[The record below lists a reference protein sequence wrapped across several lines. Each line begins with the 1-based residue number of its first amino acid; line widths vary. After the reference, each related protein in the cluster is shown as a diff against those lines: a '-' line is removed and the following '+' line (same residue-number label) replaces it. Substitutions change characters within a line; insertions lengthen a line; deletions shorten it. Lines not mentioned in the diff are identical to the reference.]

1 MGGGCFA
8 LTLGRSVGA
17 PVVAN
22 VASCFFRSVSN
33 AAALF
38 CASRA
43 SGMPWMSDPRPAPQL
58 RDMFD
63 VLVGR
68 PWMGQSISPHSLS
81 PLLFGHPPPLLALL
95 PLLLLLLPVLHLVA
109 FALIFQSLL
118 RRPRQ
123 RRSNADFVM
132 LSGKRVRT

>member
-58 RDMFD
+58 RDRFD

-81 PLLFGHPPPLLALL
+81 PLLFV
-95 PLLLLLLPVLHLVA
+95 LLLLPVLPLAA

-123 RRSNADFVM
+123 RRSNADFV
-132 LSGKRVRT
+132 V